1 MKNKNKIVKAPN
13 EILRKKVDDTTLI
26 DDKYRVVAE
35 YMLQTLQQHNAAGL
49 AANQVG
55 YDMPIIAIR
64 IPENKDQVNE
74 ILFIINPQIVEQKG
88 ELSFREKCLS
98 LPGITCLTTR
108 SREVRIKGVDL
119 HGHIIAK
126 RLRGTAAVIAQHE
139 IDHLEGVLMTDHGT
153 IVERKKVYNEKE
165 RKSRDADSNPRGK
178 SVSKSDRDI
187 TLH

>member
-1 MKNKNKIVKAPN
+1 M
-13 EILRKKVDDTTLI
+13 
-26 DDKYRVVAE
+26 
-35 YMLQTLQQHNAAGL
+35 
-49 AANQVG
+49 
-55 YDMPIIAIR
+55 
-64 IPENKDQVNE
+64 
-74 ILFIINPQIVEQKG
+74 
-88 ELSFREKCLS
+88 S

-153 IVERKKVYNEKE
+153 IVEQKKVYNEKE
-165 RKSRDADSNPRGK
+165 RQPRNADSNKRGK
-178 SVSKSDRDI
+178 EVSQSNRDV